1 MLSSERNK
9 VYQMN
14 ALMSSLFVKKNPFV
28 RIWKISRSQYRR
40 KMRARLREGCETDDF
55 TVQGKNNRNSS
66 KEVDRRRRMRY
77 NTAITEERG
86 KHHEEVRC
94 YDVHGYVHA
103 PHVHAFVRSFFDGL
117 SDKRM
122 TRS

>member
-1 MLSSERNK
+1 
-9 VYQMN
+9 
-14 ALMSSLFVKKNPFV
+14 
-28 RIWKISRSQYRR
+28 
-40 KMRARLREGCETDDF
+40 
-55 TVQGKNNRNSS
+55 
-66 KEVDRRRRMRY
+66 MRY
-77 NTAITEERG
+77 NTAITKERG

>member
-1 MLSSERNK
+1 MQAVPGAGHEPDN
-9 VYQMN
+9 
-14 ALMSSLFVKKNPFV
+14 
-28 RIWKISRSQYRR
+28 
-40 KMRARLREGCETDDF
+40 F
-55 TVQGKNNRNSS
+55 TVQGKNNRNFS
-66 KEVDRRRRMRY
+66 KEVDRRRQMRY

>member
-1 MLSSERNK
+1 MIAGAMAGHEPDN
-9 VYQMN
+9 
-14 ALMSSLFVKKNPFV
+14 
-28 RIWKISRSQYRR
+28 
-40 KMRARLREGCETDDF
+40 F
-55 TVQGKNNRNSS
+55 TVQGKNNRNFP

-86 KHHEEVRC
+86 KHHEEGRC
-94 YDVHGYVHA
+94 HDVHGYVHA

>member
-1 MLSSERNK
+1 MRIWRISSSQHRGEMR
-9 VYQMN
+9 
-14 ALMSSLFVKKNPFV
+14 ALM
-28 RIWKISRSQYRR
+28 
-40 KMRARLREGCETDDF
+40 REGYEPDNF
-55 TVQGKNNRNSS
+55 TVQGKNNRNFS
-66 KEVDRRRRMRY
+66 KEVDRRRQMRY

-94 YDVHGYVHA
+94 HDVHGYAHA